1 MKMSL
6 LVQPL
11 IEKSLLRHILIF
23 TFNLNNHYK
32 VLEYQLIIMFLHD
45 ENNYTS
51 DTIQKSLMIY
61 VILLV
66 ELLNQLKLSPQL
78 IMPIYYVLE
87 VEIIFMVLLKIQI

>member
-1 MKMSL
+1 
-6 LVQPL
+6 
-11 IEKSLLRHILIF
+11 
-23 TFNLNNHYK
+23 
-32 VLEYQLIIMFLHD
+32 
-45 ENNYTS
+45 
-51 DTIQKSLMIY
+51 MIY

>member
-11 IEKSLLRHILIF
+11 IEITSPAYFDFYVQSQQSLQGTGIPA
-23 TFNLNNHYK
+23 HYY
-32 VLEYQLIIMFLHD
+32 VLHD